1 MQLLIVGVSEQLRS
15 LVTACIFMADLLQEI
30 SQGVII
36 RRCSFR
42 SASFLGSEKRESHV
56 QTQNHLVSEKSK
68 ILGKSE
74 TTLGGW
80 GEYEHGERTI
90 GFNR

>member
-1 MQLLIVGVSEQLRS
+1 
-15 LVTACIFMADLLQEI
+15 MADLLQEI

-42 SASFLGSEKRESHV
+42 SARFLGSEKRESHV

-74 TTLGGW
+74 TTLVGGG
-80 GEYEHGERTI
+80 GEYEHGERTV
-90 GFNR
+90 GFNREIKESLN